1 MQSLQLPKGNMSRG
15 ACGIAQGRTEPGSRR
30 FQGSELWCAG
40 CAHRD
45 HRSVLWMDPTM
56 ILCDFCRLMHHT
68 HCVGRWDP
76 STHAGA
82 FTCSRCQPR
91 PRGPSRPAAKKEE
104 MIKPTCEGCRNCAQG
119 MQPLGVNEHK
129 QIVKLIEAEG
139 TMMRAFV
146 NRPGV
151 DLGGRV
157 VFQPDP
163 CTAQLAIVRKK
174 YRTCAAVE
182 VKHPRSAGRHSN
194 TSIAWAGGA

>member
-1 MQSLQLPKGNMSRG
+1 
-15 ACGIAQGRTEPGSRR
+15 
-30 FQGSELWCAG
+30 
-40 CAHRD
+40 
-45 HRSVLWMDPTM
+45 
-56 ILCDFCRLMHHT
+56 
-68 HCVGRWDP
+68 
-76 STHAGA
+76 
-82 FTCSRCQPR
+82 
-91 PRGPSRPAAKKEE
+91 
-104 MIKPTCEGCRNCAQG
+104 

-139 TMMRAFV
+139 AMMRAFV

-151 DLGGRV
+151 DLGERV

>member
-1 MQSLQLPKGNMSRG
+1 
-15 ACGIAQGRTEPGSRR
+15 
-30 FQGSELWCAG
+30 
-40 CAHRD
+40 
-45 HRSVLWMDPTM
+45 
-56 ILCDFCRLMHHT
+56 
-68 HCVGRWDP
+68 
-76 STHAGA
+76 
-82 FTCSRCQPR
+82 
-91 PRGPSRPAAKKEE
+91 
-104 MIKPTCEGCRNCAQG
+104 

-151 DLGGRV
+151 DLRERI

-163 CTAQLAIVRKK
+163 RTAQLAIVRKK